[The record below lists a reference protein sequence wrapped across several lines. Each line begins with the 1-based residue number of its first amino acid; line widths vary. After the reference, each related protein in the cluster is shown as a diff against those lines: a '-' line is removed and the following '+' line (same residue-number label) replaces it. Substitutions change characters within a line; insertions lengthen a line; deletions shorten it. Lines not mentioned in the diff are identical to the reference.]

1 MWFSR
6 QGGLERL
13 RGARKKS
20 LVPLFICKKT
30 WQSFECL
37 FFVYF
42 EQLELNLELRF
53 GGDVCCKLSY
63 S

>member
-1 MWFSR
+1 M
-6 QGGLERL
+6 LERL
-13 RGARKKS
+13 RGVWKKS

-37 FFVYF
+37 FFAYF
-42 EQLELNLELRF
+42 VQLELNLELRF
-53 GGDVCCKLSY
+53 GGDVYCKLSN